1 MQLGIIVTYIE
12 ANSDSTI
19 KTDVVPNQTTIYPY
33 TKPAGP
39 PLELGRFRGEYS
51 VMPQFILYCY
61 STYFVKPR
69 RKPLIELISLEF
81 TPCTEATGSYIS
93 CPSQVASKV
102 QLNPNIETRPKF
114 L

>member
-1 MQLGIIVTYIE
+1 MQLRIIFTYIE

-19 KTDVVPNQTTIYPY
+19 KTDVVPSQTTMYPY
-33 TKPAGP
+33 TNPAGP
-39 PLELGRFRGEYS
+39 PLELGRFRSEYS
-51 VMPQFILYCY
+51 VMPQLILYCC

-69 RKPLIELISLEF
+69 RKPLIELISLES
-81 TPCTEATGSYIS
+81 TPFVEAKESYIS

-102 QLNPNIETRPKF
+102 QLSPNIDTRPKF